1 MGTVH
6 LVRYPDRHR
15 TVAEKGAADLEPG
28 DVLAMIDREEYVA
41 GSELPAD
48 RISFLME

>member
-1 MGTVH
+1 
-6 LVRYPDRHR
+6 
-15 TVAEKGAADLEPG
+15 LEPT

-48 RISFLME
+48 RITFLME